1 MPVTPISPTNVF
13 DDNNEDGWQDM
24 PVVREDEFA
33 GGLDEEDRKKYH
45 YQSSATSAKATNAT
59 GNFIDVDDYGN
70 DWRSK
75 LDRDE
80 SNYTRLRGTEE
91 EDADEVHLRTRYLF
105 DEDKAMTPLSQ
116 MQATKNLLTEAQRI
130 AYVGLCYLTCREM
143 SQALSKASRKE
154 FKAAL
159 SNMDLW
165 ILKIMG
171 RLYYHMELA
180 TQEQK
185 MIESLAEH
193 GVLAS
198 DLVPPLMTTHTVAN
212 PEYDPVEARRQEEER
227 DRMVHED
234 DTESISG
241 QTLVDETSDQ
251 EPTTPKPS
259 RPPSPQITHSPS
271 KVISSTS
278 PNSSPK
284 APVPYQTTAR
294 VLGDTSTTVPGVT
307 TTLSS
312 ADRDVTLDIR
322 WTVLCDLFLVLIAD
336 SVYDAR
342 SRVLLEAVAL
352 KLGLGWLDL
361 VKFESRVT
369 EALEIQEDVEKME
382 QKDLIEGQQKAQKRK
397 RYVMLGLAT
406 LGGGLVIGLSA
417 GLLAPVI
424 GAGIGAALTTIGI
437 GGSTGFL
444 VGTAGAAVITTGGVL
459 TGSGIAVHGMA
470 KRTRLVRT
478 FDILPLH
485 NNKRVSCILTVPGF
499 MAGPQDDVRL
509 PFSVLDP
516 VVGDVFSVL
525 WEPEMIQETGDAL
538 KILTSEV
545 LSQIGLTVLQATL
558 MSALVTALQWPI
570 ILTKLGYLIDNPW
583 SNALDRARL
592 AGRVLADVLLHR
604 NLGVR
609 PITLIGFSLGARVI
623 FYALL
628 ELAKQKAF
636 GIVQDVFLL
645 GATLTVS
652 TKTWFEARS
661 VVSGR
666 FVNAYAKNDWV
677 LNYLFRATSGGIG
690 TVAGLRPIQDIPGI
704 ENVDVTDKIAGHMSY
719 RAFMPLILDQLGF
732 PVSADFFDDPL
743 EYELD
748 GERVAQH
755 TEKKSWFSLK
765 KKSKTPQHVTQPPL
779 AVNQKNS
786 QQANTRST
794 DNDDLPPRME
804 HGSPSTTEPRQD
816 GTPTPTS
823 PNSDNDPP
831 IPARAG
837 FDLKAIKAALKKVSP
852 DELKFSSAPVE
863 VGAKPVIDRTESA
876 PGPKPGHRRSTNT
889 NAVSGGLSTE
899 REDLSARLQRAASLS
914 ATAASTSVV
923 IHSGD
928 SEEDKW
934 KSRSESDKQRSTSTY
949 DGALHVQPVSRHPTP
964 LTPPIPFT
972 NEPYSYSR
980 SSPPPHP
987 AAAAEP
993 LKYPPRTPSETWGPP
1008 TDSSTNNF
1016 FAHTPSSPGLM
1027 SDFSFFSPSRSYSST
1042 STSTSP
1048 YGGVNMGSSFSFS
1061 DTGTRPDAVGLSF
1074 GGADGSIM
1082 TASGMASASPPITD
1096 PWTIPSHIGA
1106 GKRGAGASSRN
1117 GFGDNPWS

>member
-1 MPVTPISPTNVF
+1 MPITPISPTTVF
-13 DDNNEDGWQDM
+13 DDNDEDGWQDM
-24 PVVREDEFA
+24 PVVRDDEFA
-33 GGLDEEDRKKYH
+33 GGLDEDDRKKYH
-45 YQSSATSAKATNAT
+45 YQPPAKRAKATNAI
-59 GNFIDVDDYGN
+59 GNLIDVDDYGN
-70 DWRSK
+70 EWRSK

-91 EDADEVHLRTRYLF
+91 EDADDVHLRTRYLF

-143 SQALSKASRKE
+143 SQALTNANRKE
-154 FKAAL
+154 LKAAA

-165 ILKIMG
+165 VLKIM
-171 RLYYHMELA
+171 
-180 TQEQK
+180 EQK

-198 DLVPPLMTTHTVAN
+198 DLVPALMTTHTVAN
-212 PEYDPVEARRQEEER
+212 PEYDPVDARRQEEER
-227 DRMVHED
+227 DRVVHAHED

-241 QTLVDETSDQ
+241 QTLVDETSDK

-259 RPPSPQITHSPS
+259 SSQFPQMNHSPS
-271 KVISSTS
+271 KSVSSTS

-284 APVPYQTTAR
+284 APAPFQTTAR

-307 TTLSS
+307 TTLST

-342 SRVLLEAVAL
+342 SRVLLETVAL
-352 KLGLGWLDL
+352 KLGLGWLDV

-369 EALEIQEDVEKME
+369 EALEIQEDVERME
-382 QKDLIEGQQKAQKRK
+382 QKDLIEGQQRAQKKK

-444 VGTAGAAVITTGGVL
+444 VGTAGTAVITTGGVL

-583 SNALDRARL
+583 SNALDRARA

-645 GATLTVS
+645 GATLTAS

-661 VVSGR
+661 AVSGR

-690 TVAGLRPIQDIPGI
+690 TVAGLRPIQGIPGI

-743 EYELD
+743 EPELD
-748 GERVAQH
+748 GDRVGGQA
-755 TEKKSWFSLK
+755 EKKSWFSLK
-765 KKSKTPQHVTQPPL
+765 KKAKAPQNVSRPPL
-779 AVNQKNS
+779 ATDPSFQKNQEADS
-786 QQANTRST
+786 KST
-794 DNDDLPPRME
+794 DDDDLPPRME
-804 HGSPSTTEPRQD
+804 HDSTPSASITESKQD
-816 GTPTPTS
+816 NTPPPAFVTATP
-823 PNSDNDPP
+823 DADKDPH

-837 FDLKAIKAALKKVSP
+837 FDLKAIKEALKKVNP
-852 DELKFSSAPVE
+852 EELKFPSRPIK
-863 VGAKPVIDRTESA
+863 VGANPPLIDRAESA
-876 PGPKPGHRRSTNT
+876 PTHHRTT
-889 NAVSGGLSTE
+889 NAVAALGAKQ
-899 REDLSARLQRAASLS
+899 REDISARLQRAISLS
-914 ATAASTSVV
+914 DVSTSEA
-923 IHSGD
+923 D
-928 SEEDKW
+928 SEEDKQIPHR
-934 KSRSESDKQRSTSTY
+934 KPTTSMFGSTHET
-949 DGALHVQPVSRHPTP
+949 T
-964 LTPPIPFT
+964 
-972 NEPYSYSR
+972 R
-980 SSPPPHP
+980 SSPQPTPFVP
-987 AAAAEP
+987 TTP
-993 LKYPPRTPSETWGPP
+993 LARENDTYSWSSP
-1008 TDSSTNNF
+1008 TESPKF
-1016 FAHTPSSPGLM
+1016 PHTPGELPSWGSQTEPNDFSRPTT
-1027 SDFSFFSPSRSYSST
+1027 SDFGAASSMSMHMPGFGFSSHSN
-1042 STSTSP
+1042 SP
-1048 YGGVNMGSSFSFS
+1048 MSSFP
-1061 DTGTRPDAVGLSF
+1061 DTVGLSF
-1074 GGADGSIM
+1074 GGTDGSI
-1082 TASGMASASPPITD
+1082 TTSVPTSPDAD
-1096 PWTIPSHIGA
+1096 PWKIPSHIGA
-1106 GKRGAGASSRN
+1106 GKKN
-1117 GFGDNPWS
+1117 PGFNNNPWS